1 MNRSR
6 TEWAS
11 AAALLVMGCSQPVS
25 RGSQEFVRAQ
35 NLAGVSLSGASLA
48 RTDLASP
55 NLGGTHFAGADRDA
69 VHLAGKTLAGKTLD
83 GTSLATTYV
92 GATALGGSNIAGGH
106 LMGNDLAGTNLG
118 ESTLGTANAAQNIH
132 GIVPADGL
140 LHSGED
146 RVFPSSGRCVV
157 VGLGSTAFPK
167 LLAQNAGTTFHAAI
181 GKLPW
186 GFAATRGG
194 AMALQAWE
202 VPVWGSNTYCVF
214 VVASP
219 MNATWMSV
227 HDFVSSV
234 FRWNAAPSKT
244 IHIGAIAGSPGAQP
258 SVWSHE
264 GAMEAGA
271 KVRSGAITEKDFV
284 AGELAFVTATRDVSS
299 PVDVSSWVRNAG
311 NTGAVLLG
319 NVASLGAPTHAESVY
334 AVLDHRDGTVE
345 VVVGKAAGGA
355 SETDLGAV
363 VDSYRELDR
372 AYVSYRSGLGAKPHP
387 KRCGGSLYLQ
397 HRFGEPMQPDSCD
410 EGLAW
415 ELEETDRATG
425 RTRWSDYTNV
435 SASPPYRTVAPYNDF
450 MSIRAAGAV
459 DFERRTGASDRGPVI
474 GETYVQ
480 LWERAYDETTR

>member
-55 NLGGTHFAGADRDA
+55 NLGGTHFAGADCDA

-271 KVRSGAITEKDFV
+271 KVRLGAITEKDFV
-284 AGELAFVTATRDVSS
+284 AGELAFVTA
-299 PVDVSSWVRNAG
+299 
-311 NTGAVLLG
+311 
-319 NVASLGAPTHAESVY
+319 
-334 AVLDHRDGTVE
+334 
-345 VVVGKAAGGA
+345 
-355 SETDLGAV
+355 
-363 VDSYRELDR
+363 
-372 AYVSYRSGLGAKPHP
+372 
-387 KRCGGSLYLQ
+387 
-397 HRFGEPMQPDSCD
+397 
-410 EGLAW
+410 
-415 ELEETDRATG
+415 RATCRRRWMSPRG
-425 RTRWSDYTNV
+425 SATPATRAPCSSGTSPRSAHQRTPSPSTPCWTIATERSKSS
-435 SASPPYRTVAPYNDF
+435 SARP
-450 MSIRAAGAV
+450 RAAPAKRISARSSTAT
-459 DFERRTGASDRGPVI
+459 ESSIGP
-474 GETYVQ
+474 T
-480 LWERAYDETTR
+480 